1 MAKID
6 FTKIEEM
13 LESSQDFS
21 LTEGQYKRLTGRKM
35 PKDNSYLVNRSA
47 LSRFAEK
54 HGLKVR
60 VQEKTI
66 WFDRL

>member
-1 MAKID
+1 MPEID

-21 LTEGQYKRLTGRKM
+21 LTEAQYKRLTGRKM
-35 PKDNSYLVNRSA
+35 PKDNSYIVNRSA
-47 LSRFAEK
+47 LSRFAKE

-66 WFDRL
+66 WFDKL